1 MKIRLLIL
9 ITLLSIQYIQAQN
22 PVVWQKKNGPTG
34 GEIVDIE
41 VDVVNNKIY
50 AIAGSNNKPYVSSDN
65 GVTWSRLTF
74 SGSNNFFEDIEI
86 TNSTIFLVSNFNLYA
101 SVNGGASFTERTSD
115 GSPKY
120 SSGYRL
126 KRLSSGRL
134 VVLAHNS
141 IYTSDDNGVTWTQGY
156 APSSGSLDRNY
167 LVVNSTDQI
176 FVVKDNKP
184 YKSID
189 GGASFS
195 EFSTG
200 IAPAGAT
207 TQSIAG
213 TNNGSAIFCVTND
226 NIYTSNGTANWTS
239 IKGTN
244 ITDATISSGVASFLE
259 FSADGLGM
267 YFVDNINHKLYAK
280 TVSGLPTTWTLQQ
293 SPFPS
298 ATSFVNC
305 ASAKDFPT
313 ANTSTAFF
321 GTQEG
326 VYRTTT
332 GGASITSVNAGI
344 GGIVANSLAV
354 DDFNNL
360 FMAAGWAGLLKSTD
374 GNNWS
379 KVGDVTDYVE
389 NIFTNP
395 AGDALYAQTNT
406 NGNNSTS
413 STFSISKDK
422 GGSWTALTPPTTFIW
437 MGSAGDNDKLFGLNN
452 NYNPATFYY
461 SANQGTN
468 WTAGPVA
475 ISGLPAGFYID
486 EDDIYF
492 ASPTLMFLKMD
503 NFSSTQTELWKIA
516 ITYSGVGGTTFST
529 ATASKI
535 NAPITVSQIDK
546 IYAGNGKFY
555 VYSDDSTDKIA
566 VSSDGGANWNTF
578 TVPDSRTM
586 MVARN
591 GYIFFMDYSQKVYIS
606 KDDGASVIDTELAT
620 ASSSDITDAEL
631 DNGGKVYL
639 SFRSDFIHASASTI
653 VLAAAPS
660 NLTSVGTGA
669 TSVALKWKDNSNN
682 EDRFRVEVSANGT
695 TFAEVG
701 EVRQYDVCNN
711 TYGYFVVQGLQP
723 STSYT
728 FRVTAVNAAGSSAP
742 VTFIQ
747 ATTSACPQNIPDNR
761 SWSAVNAGTVYAP
774 VGAPK
779 IVSIR
784 YISGSRYSISD
795 LSLGLLGSPST
806 VPASFNVSCSQT
818 FVVDGDNRLQPNGNG
833 TWNGTNQIT
842 LKWYQCNG
850 SAEQTITLT
859 LQASDPAP
867 SVPSNLQAYVLSNTS
882 TEVSWTAG
890 DYDKKYY
897 IERSLDNISFTQVG
911 TVNYPTTRFVDNG
924 PLTQGTTYHY
934 RVKSENGNASP
945 IQSAFSASKS
955 VVFKKPTF
963 IVTATT
969 LSEFVTASIGA
980 YWADFNNDG
989 LEDFASVVLD
999 PVLQRGTPVIFKNL
1013 GTGNFEKIDPAGIE
1027 NRAYFF
1033 LYAVDYDNDN
1043 KTDMI
1048 FTGDENSEVF
1058 VYKGN
1063 GDFTF
1068 TKVADSE
1075 LGALAN
1081 IPVHLEVNGVS
1092 WADINNDGLLDV
1104 LYATYDEQE
1113 SGSAARNIVLLKQTA
1128 AHSFVKVLAPG
1139 DISSDT
1145 EPAITGVW
1153 ADYNSDG
1160 YQDVLLANSDGDL
1173 RLYKNNGN
1181 ETFTRTSGIGFDG
1194 SDAVAISWGDYNN
1207 DGLPDIFTSSSSSS
1221 PPLVNALYKNNGDG
1235 TFTKNITAIPENT
1248 PAIAA
1253 SWGDYNN
1260 DGYLDLICT
1269 GFGSTPTRLFLRDAS
1284 TAPANVSFIRLVN
1297 EKVNDLTIS
1306 HYGAANADFNQN
1318 GSLDLALSSFT
1329 FGQSDDLGVVQHSLF
1344 EGNAPTGNWSEVK
1357 LVPVNGNKK
1366 AIGARIILTAGGV
1379 TQSREIS
1386 TSSAIVSKN
1395 SGVVHFGLGAT
1406 SSITNIQV
1414 KWRNG
1419 AVQNYPNPAINQVL
1433 TINEDLQAPSIT
1445 TRVPAHSATGVA
1457 INTTLDVT
1465 FDENTVAVAGKKLIV
1480 SVSGGSA
1487 VANIDAS
1494 AATKTGNTFRFT
1506 LPSDLQPNTD
1516 YVVTIESGAFRDI
1529 YANEFAGVS
1538 AGTWNFKTVDPPDA
1552 TAPVITF
1559 TPAAT
1564 LAKGFNTAAPSITV
1578 TDNKQ
1583 VSTVVV
1589 SIRPI
1594 TGSTYATV
1602 NATAGATVNT
1612 WSATLSE
1619 ATHFDAI
1626 GSEFFITATDAAG
1639 NTARS
1644 PEGTATHKVFLTY
1657 NENESK
1663 IPSDRLGFGGQK
1675 ANWKVF
1681 AIPFELGNNNAVTS
1695 IFNEFESLTN
1705 KVDYRLITYGSE
1717 TAWSE
1722 YPTGFTTIARGT
1734 GYFINIKEPVE
1745 IKIGNSLTA
1754 PANSRSSLFSISLKQ
1769 GWNMVGNP
1777 YLTAISWADV
1787 AAYNS
1792 LTGTTAQLK
1801 KFANGSYSNNQ
1812 SLSSYEGGFVFASAA
1827 TNVFIPFLGQTT
1839 AGREGFRELDAN
1851 IDAEA
1856 WALPIALIQGELS
1869 YDLGA
1874 VGMSPDASISFDQHD
1889 DVTPPRFFDYLEMN
1903 FSHPEHFAKRFTRD
1917 VVPTQDAY
1925 TWAFTVNASQPGK
1938 ARLTWDNTV
1947 LSNAQNDV
1955 FLLDLTL
1962 QKLVNMKETGSY
1974 FLDPKESANFRIY
1987 FGGNLKIA
1995 PESVF
2000 LGKAYPNPTSGLT
2013 TVAFSLPE
2021 SGGLNQQVSLDIID
2035 AMGKAAGTISQGSY
2049 APGYHEVSWDAK
2061 TLSSGFYTYRLTVNG
2076 KQGRTTQITKLIIK

>member
-9 ITLLSIQYIQAQN
+9 ITILSIEYIQAQN

-41 VDVVNNKIY
+41 VDVANNKIY
-50 AIAGSNNKPYVSSDN
+50 AIAGKNKPYVSSDN
-65 GVTWSRLTF
+65 GVTWSRVIF
-74 SGSNNFFEDIEI
+74 SGADNYFYDIEI
-86 TNSTIFLVSNFNLYA
+86 TNNTIFLVSSYDLYA
-101 SVNGGASFTERTSD
+101 STNGGTSFSRRSSTD
-115 GSPKY
+115 FAHQY
-120 SSGYRL
+120 SSGYKL

-134 VVLAHNS
+134 VVLGNS
-141 IYTSDDNGVTWTQGY
+141 NIYISDDNGVNWAPGY
-156 APSSGSLDRNY
+156 DYVSSPSRDY
-167 LVVNSTDQI
+167 LVVNATDQI
-176 FVVKDNKP
+176 FIIENNRP
-184 YKSID
+184 FRSID
-189 GGASFS
+189 GGATFS
-195 EFSTG
+195 DFSG
-200 IAPAGAT
+200 GVIPAGTAA
-207 TQSIAG
+207 SLSA
-213 TNNGSAIFCVTND
+213 TNNGSAVFCVATAG
-226 NIYTSNGTANWTS
+226 IYTSVGGGAWTS
-239 IKGTN
+239 IKGGS
-244 ITDATISSGVASFLE
+244 IAEATISGGVPSFLE
-259 FSADGLGM
+259 FTADGLGM
-267 YFVDNINHKLYAK
+267 FFMDNFNHKLHAK
-280 TVSGLPTTWTLQQ
+280 TVAGAASTWTQRQ

-298 ATSFVNC
+298 ATTFVNN
-305 ASAKDFPT
+305 ASAVGFSPD
-313 ANTSTAFF
+313 ANSSTVYF
-321 GTQEG
+321 GTMEG
-326 VYRTTT
+326 VYKTTT
-332 GGASITSVNAGI
+332 GASSFAASNGGI
-344 GGIVANSLAV
+344 GGVIANNV
-354 DDFNNL
+354 VIDGFDNI
-360 FMAAGWAGLLKSTD
+360 FMSAGWVGLLKSTD
-374 GNNWS
+374 GNTWS
-379 KVGDVTDYVE
+379 KVANVSNYVE
-389 NIFTNP
+389 SISTNP
-395 AGDALYAQTNT
+395 AGSVLYAQTNT
-406 NGNNSTS
+406 GGSNSTYQR
-413 STFSISKDK
+413 STDK
-422 GGSWTALTPPTTFIW
+422 GVSWTTLTLPTTFIW

-468 WTAGPVA
+468 WTALPITIA
-475 ISGLPAGFYID
+475 GLPTTFYIG

-492 ASPTLMFLKMD
+492 ASPTLMFLKLT
-503 NFSSTQTELWKIA
+503 NSGTQELWKIA
-516 ITYSGVGGTTFST
+516 ITYAGTAFSSAT
-529 ATASKI
+529 ATKI
-535 NAPITVSQIDK
+535 TTSPIAVSQIDK
-546 IYAGNGKFY
+546 VYAANGKLY
-555 VYSDDSTDKIA
+555 LYSNDSADKIA
-566 VSSDGGANWNTF
+566 VSSDGGTNWNTY
-578 TVPDSRTM
+578 TIPDSRTIHI
-586 MVARN
+586 AKN
-591 GYIFFMDYSQKVYIS
+591 GYIFIMDYSSHVYIS
-606 KDDGASVIDTELAT
+606 KDDGATVIDTELLT
-620 ASSSDITDAEL
+620 ASANDVTDAEL
-631 DNGGKVYL
+631 DNAGRAYLTFNGNFVY
-639 SFRSDFIHASASTI
+639 ASASTI
-653 VLAAAPS
+653 VLAPAPS
-660 NLTSVGTGA
+660 DLTSVGTGA

-682 EDRFRVEVSANGT
+682 EDRFRIEVSSNGA

-701 EVRQYDVCNN
+701 EVQQYDVCNN
-711 TYGYFVVQGLQP
+711 TYGYFVVNGLVP

-728 FRVTAVNAAGSSAP
+728 FRVTAVNAAGASSP
-742 VTFIQ
+742 VTLVQ
-747 ATTSACPQNIPDNR
+747 ATASACPQTIPDNR
-761 SWSAVNAGTVYAP
+761 SWSAVNAGTVYATI
-774 VGAPK
+774 GSPK

-784 YISGSRYSISD
+784 YINGSRYSISD

-806 VPASFNVSCSQT
+806 VPSSFNVNCTQT
-818 FVVDGDNRLQPNGNG
+818 FLVNGDNELQPNGNG

-842 LKWYQCNG
+842 LKWYECDG
-850 SAEQTITLT
+850 TAEQTITLT
-859 LQASDPAP
+859 LQANDPAP
-867 SVPSNLQAYVLSNTS
+867 AVPTNLQAYALSNS
-882 TEVSWTAG
+882 SMEISWTAG

-897 IERSLDNISFTQVG
+897 IERSLNNATFTQIG
-911 TVNYPTTRFVDNG
+911 TVNYPTTRFVDNSA
-924 PLTQGTTYHY
+924 LTEGTTYYY
-934 RVKSENGNASP
+934 RVKSENSNGSP
-945 IQSAFSASKS
+945 LQSTFSPSKS
-955 VVFKKPTF
+955 VVFKKPTL

-999 PVLQRGTPVIFKNL
+999 PILQRGAPVIFKNL

-1033 LYAVDYDNDN
+1033 LYVVDYDNDN

-1048 FTGDENSEVF
+1048 FTGDENADVF

-1068 TKVADSE
+1068 TKVAAAD

-1081 IPVHLEVNGVS
+1081 IPVHLEVSGVS

-1104 LYATYDEQE
+1104 LYSTYDSQE
-1113 SGSAARNIVLLKQTA
+1113 SGSAARTMVLLKQTA
-1128 AHSFVKVLAPG
+1128 AHSFVKIASPG
-1139 DISSDT
+1139 DVSADT
-1145 EPAITGVW
+1145 EPAIAGVW
-1153 ADYNSDG
+1153 SDYNNDG
-1160 YQDVLLANSDGDL
+1160 FQDVLIANSDGDL

-1181 ETFTRTSGIGFDG
+1181 ETFSRTSSIGFDA
-1194 SDAVAISWGDYNN
+1194 SDAIGVSWGDYNN
-1207 DGLPDIFTSSSSSS
+1207 DGNPDIYTSSSSTS

-1235 TFTKNITAIPENT
+1235 TFTKELAAGLSENT

-1260 DGYLDLICT
+1260 DGYLDLVCT
-1269 GFGSTPTRLFLRDAS
+1269 GFGTTPTRLLLRDAS
-1284 TAPANVSFIRLVN
+1284 TAPGNVSFIKLVT
-1297 EKVNDLTIS
+1297 EKINDLTIS

-1318 GSLDLALSSFT
+1318 GALDLALSSFT
-1329 FGQSDDLGVVQHSLF
+1329 FSQSDELGVVQHSLF
-1344 EGNAPTGNWSEVK
+1344 EANAPTGNWSEVK
-1357 LVPVNGNKK
+1357 LVPVSGNKK
-1366 AIGARIILTAGGV
+1366 AIGAKIILTAGGV
-1379 TQSREIS
+1379 TQSREIV

-1433 TINEDLQAPSIT
+1433 TINEDLAGPVVT
-1445 TRVPAHSATGVA
+1445 ARVPAHQAVDVA
-1457 INTTLDVT
+1457 MNTPLEVT
-1465 FDENTVAVAGKKLIV
+1465 FDENAIPVGGKNLIITT
-1480 SVSGGSA
+1480 GGSTV
-1487 VANIDAS
+1487 VATIPAS
-1494 AATKTGNTFRFT
+1494 AAVKTGNTYRFT
-1506 LPSDLQPNTD
+1506 LPADLQPNTT
-1516 YVVTIESGAFRDI
+1516 YQISIENGAFRDM
-1529 YANEFAGVS
+1529 YANLFGGIAP
-1538 AGTWNFKTVDPPDA
+1538 GTWAIKTVDPPDA

-1559 TPAAT
+1559 TPPAT
-1564 LAKGFNTAAPSITV
+1564 LQKGFGSTAPSITV
-1578 TDNKQ
+1578 TDNKT

-1594 TGSTYATV
+1594 GGTTYATV
-1602 NATAGATVNT
+1602 NATAGATANT
-1612 WSATLSE
+1612 WTATLSE
-1619 ATHFDAI
+1619 ATHFDAT

-1639 NTARS
+1639 NARRS
-1644 PEGTATHKVFLTY
+1644 PDGTGTHKVFIT
-1657 NENESK
+1657 ENEAK

-1681 AIPFELGNNNAVTS
+1681 AIPFELGSNNSVTS
-1695 IFNEFESLTN
+1695 VFNEFESLTN

-1745 IKIGNSLTA
+1745 IKIGNNLTA
-1754 PANSRSSLFSISLKQ
+1754 PTNSRSSLFSISLKQ

-1827 TNVFIPFLGQTT
+1827 ATVFVPFLGQTT
-1839 AGREGFRELDAN
+1839 AGREGFRDLDTN

-1856 WALPIALIQGELS
+1856 WALPIALSQGELN

-1917 VVPTQDAY
+1917 VVPTQETY
-1925 TWAFTVNASQPGK
+1925 TWSFTVDANQAGK
-1938 ARLTWDNTV
+1938 ARLTWDNTA
-1947 LSNAQNDV
+1947 LSSAQNDV
-1955 FLLDLTL
+1955 FLLDITL

-1974 FLDPKESANFRIY
+1974 FFDPKESANFRIY

-2049 APGYHEVSWDAK
+2049 VPGYHEVSWDAK

-2076 KQGRTTQITKLIIK
+2076 KQGKTTQVTKLIIK

>member
-9 ITLLSIQYIQAQN
+9 ITLLSIEYIQAQN

-34 GEIVDIE
+34 GQIVDIE
-41 VDVVNNKIY
+41 VDVANNKIY
-50 AIAGSNNKPYVSSDN
+50 AIAGRNKPYVSSDN
-65 GVTWSRLTF
+65 GVTWSRVIF
-74 SGSNNFFEDIEI
+74 SGADNYFYDIEI
-86 TNSTIFLVSNFNLYA
+86 TNNTIFLVSSYDLYA
-101 SVNGGASFTERTSD
+101 STNGGTSFSRRSSTDFNSQ
-115 GSPKY
+115 Y
-120 SSGYRL
+120 SSGYKL
-126 KRLSSGRL
+126 KRLSGGRL
-134 VVLAHNS
+134 VVLGSNS
-141 IYTSDDNGVTWTQGY
+141 IYVSDDNGINWVQGY
-156 APSSGSLDRNY
+156 NYVSAVSRDY
-167 LVVNSTDQI
+167 LVVNATDQI
-176 FVVKDNKP
+176 FIVQNNRP
-184 YKSID
+184 YRSVD
-189 GGASFS
+189 GGATFS
-195 EFSTG
+195 DFSG
-200 IAPAGAT
+200 GVIPAGTA
-207 TQSIAG
+207 QSLSA
-213 TNNGSAIFCVTND
+213 TNNGSAVFCVATGG
-226 NIYTSNGTANWTS
+226 IYTSVGGGAWTS
-239 IKGTN
+239 IKGGS
-244 ITDATISSGVASFLE
+244 ISEATISGGVPSFLE
-259 FSADGLGM
+259 FTADGLGM
-267 YFVDNINHKLYAK
+267 YFMDNFNHRLHAK
-280 TVSGLPTTWTLQQ
+280 TVSGASTTWAQQQ

-298 ATSFVNC
+298 ATAFVNC
-305 ASAKDFPT
+305 ASAKDFPSPS
-313 ANTSTAFF
+313 TSTAFF
-321 GTQEG
+321 GTMEG
-326 VYRTTT
+326 IYRTTS
-332 GGASITSVNAGI
+332 GGASITASNSGI
-344 GGIVANSLAV
+344 GGVEASNIAV
-354 DDFNNL
+354 DNFNNI
-360 FMAAGWAGLLKSTD
+360 FMSAGWVGLLKSTD
-374 GNNWS
+374 GNTWN
-379 KVGDVTDYVE
+379 KVANLANYVE
-389 NIFTNP
+389 DVFTNP
-395 AGDALYAQTNT
+395 PGDVLYARTTPNGGGTNT
-406 NGNNSTS
+406 
-413 STFSISKDK
+413 FSRSLDK
-422 GGSWTALTPPTTFIW
+422 GVNWTALTPPTTFIW
-437 MGSAGDNDKLFGLNN
+437 MGSAGDNDKLFGLSN

-461 SANQGTN
+461 SANQGTT
-468 WTAGPVA
+468 WSAGPVT
-475 ISGLPAGFYID
+475 IGGLPASFYID
-486 EDDIYF
+486 EDDVYF
-492 ASPTLMFLKMD
+492 ASPTLMFLKLR
-503 NFSSTQTELWKIA
+503 NPSNSSTEELWKIS
-516 ITYSGVGGTTFST
+516 ITYSGTAFSSAT
-529 ATASKI
+529 ATKI
-535 NAPITVSQIDK
+535 TSPITEQIDK
-546 IYAGNGKFY
+546 IYAGNGKLY
-555 VYSDDSTDKIA
+555 IYSNDSVDKIA
-566 VSSDGGANWNTF
+566 VSSDGGTSWNVY

-586 MVARN
+586 TVAKN
-591 GYIFFMDYSQKVYIS
+591 GYIFIMNYSQKVYIS
-606 KDDGASVIDTELAT
+606 KDYGASIIDTDLST
-620 ASSSDITDAEL
+620 AFANDVTDAEI
-631 DNGGKVYL
+631 DNAGRAYL
-639 SFRSDFIHASASTI
+639 SFNGNFVHATASTI

-660 NLTSVGTGA
+660 ALTSVGVGA

-682 EDRFRVEVSANGT
+682 EDRFRIEVSANGT

-701 EVRQYDVCNN
+701 ELQQYNVCNN
-711 TYGYFVVQGLQP
+711 TFGYFVVQGLQP

-728 FRVTAVNAAGSSAP
+728 FRVTAVNAAGASAP
-742 VTFIQ
+742 VTLVQ
-747 ATTSACPQNIPDNR
+747 ATASACPQTIPDNR

-774 VGAPK
+774 VGSPK

-784 YISGSRYSISD
+784 NISGSRYSISD
-795 LSLGLLGSPST
+795 LSLGLLGSLST
-806 VPASFNVSCSQT
+806 VPASFNVNCAQT
-818 FVVDGDNRLQPNGNG
+818 FVVNGDNELQPNGDG
-833 TWNGTNQIT
+833 AWNGTNQIT
-842 LKWYQCNG
+842 LKWYDCG
-850 SAEQTITLT
+850 GTAEQTITLT
-859 LQASDPAP
+859 LQATDPAP
-867 SVPSNLQAYVLSNTS
+867 AIPTNLQAYALSNS
-882 TEVSWTAG
+882 TIEVSWTAG

-897 IERSLDNISFTQVG
+897 IERSLNNVSFSQVG

-924 PLTQGTTYHY
+924 PLTEGVTYYY
-934 RVKSENGNASP
+934 RVKSENANASP
-945 IQSAFSASKS
+945 LQSVFSASKS

-969 LSEFVTASIGA
+969 LSSYITASIGA

-999 PVLQRGTPVIFKNL
+999 PILQRGTPVIFKNL

-1033 LYAVDYDNDN
+1033 LYTVDYDNDN

-1068 TKVADSE
+1068 TKVADAD

-1081 IPVHLEVNGVS
+1081 IPVHLEVSGVS

-1104 LYATYDEQE
+1104 LYATYDPQE
-1113 SGSAARNIVLLKQTA
+1113 SGSAARSMTLLKQTA
-1128 AHSFVKVLAPG
+1128 SHSFVKVASPG
-1139 DISSDT
+1139 DVASDT

-1153 ADYNSDG
+1153 ADYNNDG
-1160 YQDVLLANSDGDL
+1160 YQDVLIANSDGDL

-1194 SDAVAISWGDYNN
+1194 SDAIAVSWGDYNN
-1207 DGLPDIFTSSSSSS
+1207 DGNPDIFTSTSSTS

-1235 TFTKNITAIPENT
+1235 TFTKELASGLSENT
-1248 PAIAA
+1248 AAIAA

-1260 DGYLDLICT
+1260 DGYLDLVCT
-1269 GFGSTPTRLFLRDAS
+1269 GFGSVPTRLLLRDAS
-1284 TAPANVSFIRLVN
+1284 TAPGNVSFIKLVN
-1297 EKVNDLTIS
+1297 EKVNDITVS

-1318 GSLDLALSSFT
+1318 GLLDLAMSSFT
-1329 FGQSDDLGVVQHSLF
+1329 FSQSDDLGVVQHSLF
-1344 EGNAPTGNWSEVK
+1344 EANAPTGNWSEVK

-1366 AIGARIILTAGGV
+1366 AIGAKIILTAGGV

-1395 SGVVHFGLGAT
+1395 SGVVHFGLGST

-1419 AVQNYPNPAINQVL
+1419 AVQNYPNPGINQVL
-1433 TINEDLQAPSIT
+1433 TITEDLQAPSIT
-1445 TRVPAHSATGVA
+1445 ARVPAHSATGVA
-1457 INTTLDVT
+1457 TNTTIDVT
-1465 FDENTVAVAGKKLIV
+1465 FDDANTVAVAGKKLIV

-1487 VANIDAS
+1487 VANIDAA
-1494 AATKTGNTFRFT
+1494 AATKTGSTFRFT
-1506 LPSDLQPNTD
+1506 LPAALQGNTD

-1529 YANEFAGVS
+1529 YANNFAGVS

-1564 LAKGFNTAAPSITV
+1564 LPKGFSAASPSITV

-1594 TGSTYATV
+1594 SGTTYATV
-1602 NATAGATVNT
+1602 NATAGATANT
-1612 WSATLSE
+1612 WNATLTE

-1639 NTARS
+1639 NSTRS

-1745 IKIGNSLTA
+1745 IKIGNNLTA
-1754 PANSRSSLFSISLKQ
+1754 PTNSRSSLFSISLKQ

-1777 YLTAISWADV
+1777 YLTSISWADV

-1801 KFANGSYSNNQ
+1801 KFANGAYSNNQ

-1827 TNVFIPFLGQTT
+1827 TTVSIPFLGQTT
-1839 AGREGFRELDAN
+1839 AGGREGFRDLDTN

-1856 WALPIALIQGELS
+1856 WALPIALSQGELS

-1874 VGMSPDASISFDQHD
+1874 VGMSPDASVSFDQHD

-1917 VVPTQDAY
+1917 VVPTQNAY
-1925 TWAFTVNASQPGK
+1925 TWAFTVDANQHGQ
-1938 ARLTWDNTV
+1938 ARLMWDNMA
-1947 LSNAQNDV
+1947 LANAQNDI
-1955 FLLDLTL
+1955 FLLDITL

-1974 FLDPKESANFRIY
+1974 FFDPKESTNFRIY

-2049 APGYHEVSWDAK
+2049 GPGYHEVSWDAK

-2076 KQGRTTQITKLIIK
+2076 KHGKTTQVTKLIIK